1 MSLYVP
7 EQTSPIIPNA
17 MIRIERRLPHPG
29 EVLVREGM
37 RVEPEDTVAR
47 SYLPASPQ
55 VVNVAQ
61 ALAIPPAFVEEVMFY
76 EVGARVSKGDDL
88 AQGDLIS
95 GGRSCKAPV
104 SGIIGTIDT
113 ETGYV
118 TITPD
123 PEEWTM
129 AANIRG
135 LVMEVLPHA
144 GVVIETYAAQVYGAF
159 GFGEERS
166 GVLHLFVTDPDEVV
180 THEHQIDARSAYT
193 ILIAGAG
200 ITAAA
205 LQKACQA
212 QVRGVIVGGIDER
225 DLRTF
230 LRWSSQN
237 DWQTGVHSWRVPDR
251 EHNADPG
258 LTLMVT
264 EGFGI
269 RPMSQ
274 PIFELLSARDRQE
287 ALIVG
292 TTQLRSP
299 LRRPRLVISLA
310 RSTEGQIEPTQPHLR
325 PNAYVRLL
333 DMAHLGQVAQVRSIP
348 TYPVRLD
355 AGHSVSAVEVVQEAG
370 TPFFVP
376 RTAIEVLN

>member
-7 EQTSPIIPNA
+7 EQTAPIVPHA
-17 MIRIERRLPHPG
+17 MIRIERKLPYPG

-47 SYLPASPQ
+47 AYIPASPQ
-55 VVNVAQ
+55 VINVAQ
-61 ALAIPPAFVEEVMFY
+61 ALAIPPSAMEDVMLY
-76 EVGARVSKGDDL
+76 EVGATVSKGDDL
-88 AQGDLIS
+88 AQGNFMS
-95 GGRSCKAPV
+95 GGRRCTSPV
-104 SGIIGTIDT
+104 SGVIGTIDT

-135 LVMEVLPHA
+135 VIMEVRPYE

-159 GFGEERS
+159 GLGKERS
-166 GVLHLFVTDPDEVV
+166 GVLQLFVTDPDEVV

-230 LRWSSQN
+230 LRWSSHN
-237 DWQTGVHSWRVPDR
+237 NWQTGVHSWKLPDR
-251 EHNADPG
+251 EQHDPG

-287 ALIVG
+287 ALIEG
-292 TTQLRSP
+292 TTQLRAP

-310 RSTEGQIEPTQPHLR
+310 RSTEGQIEPTPSQLR
-325 PNAYVRLL
+325 PNALVRLL
-333 DMAHLGQVAQVRSIP
+333 DRQHLGQVAQVRSIP
-348 TYPVRLD
+348 AYPVRLET
-355 AGHSVSAVEVVQEAG
+355 GSRVSAVEVVQEDG
-370 TPFFVP
+370 TSFFVP
-376 RTAIEVLN
+376 RTAIEVIN